1 MSLPPC
7 LGYRHPPK
15 CYKWLTAIWHNLWGL
30 NPNIKPTKHTTQFK
44 SKITF
49 LLQSLKLNSR
59 LARQQKALFQT
70 TSLARKGNMFAKQVE
85 LPHLPVPSLQQS
97 LSKYLVAVRCLV
109 EDNDFNKTKRIAE
122 EFGKEGGIG
131 KMLQEKLIER
141 SRVNVNWV
149 SISMFWQEPAVKKCM
164 WTELVK
170 NNKIDV
176 KNKKWWNFTVCLMF
190 DLDCQMVGQ

>member
-1 MSLPPC
+1 
-7 LGYRHPPK
+7 
-15 CYKWLTAIWHNLWGL
+15 
-30 NPNIKPTKHTTQFK
+30 
-44 SKITF
+44 
-49 LLQSLKLNSR
+49 
-59 LARQQKALFQT
+59 
-70 TSLARKGNMFAKQVE
+70 MFAKQVE

-149 SISMFWQEPAVKKCM
+149 SISMF
-164 WTELVK
+164 
-170 NNKIDV
+170 
-176 KNKKWWNFTVCLMF
+176 
-190 DLDCQMVGQ
+190 